1 MSEIVFSCSSC
12 GNSVI
17 SDDTLCGE
25 LAKCPECESEV
36 VVPIPGL
43 VADMKLGDFKL
54 QKRLGNGSMGEVWLA
69 HQESMDRRVALK
81 VLAPKLSSDVKFI
94 ERFSKEA
101 KNSAK
106 LAHPNIVTAFYSG
119 FEKGIYYLA
128 ISYVSGETIDCK
140 LERDGL
146 FDEKQALEIT
156 LAMAEALE
164 YAWDEERI
172 LHRDIKPANIII
184 NNKGIPML
192 LDMGISK
199 SMNEE
204 NDLTM
209 TGTVIGTP
217 YYMSPEQ
224 ALAEKDIDFRTDIY
238 SLGTTLYHMVTGTV
252 PYNATTAMA
261 IIMKH
266 MSEELPHPQ
275 DRNPDLSD
283 HCATLIESM
292 MAKDRKDRQQS
303 WVSLQKDIKLVLQ
316 GKAPTTPSPT
326 AGMSDE
332 ERAVAETVIKAQT
345 NVHQEAGK
353 KPVLNPL
360 KAETHRP
367 DSAETVDS
375 SKEPAHTPKK
385 KSKTLLIIIILVVLF
400 FLLGFILLLAGF
412 GVYLFAS
419 EGPVTPY
426 RIPEENVVTPDPDDP
441 GIIPKVYEDPLNKDP
456 DKDSDKDPII
466 EDPGIIPKVHETPLK
481 KDAKIDPSKETG
493 PSW

>member
-25 LAKCPECESEV
+25 LAKCPECENEI

-81 VLAPKLSSDVKFI
+81 VLAPRLSSDKKFI

-101 KNSAK
+101 INSAK

-119 FEKGIYYLA
+119 FEKGLYYLA

-184 NNKGIPML
+184 NSKGIPML

-204 NDLTM
+204 TDLTM

-224 ALAEKDIDFRTDIY
+224 ALAEKDIDFRTDVY

-266 MSEELPHPQ
+266 MSEELPHPK

-303 WVSLQKDIKLVLQ
+303 WVALQKDIKLVLQ
-316 GKAPTTPSPT
+316 GKPPLTPSPT
-326 AGMSDE
+326 AGMSDD
-332 ERAVAETVIKAQT
+332 ERSAAETVIKAQT
-345 NVHQEAGK
+345 KVENEAK
-353 KPVLNPL
+353 KEPTSNPL
-360 KAETHRP
+360 KAETHKP
-367 DSAETVDS
+367 SVSE
-375 SKEPAHTPKK
+375 KPETPKQK
-385 KSKTLLIIIILVVLF
+385 KSKALLIIILLVLF
-400 FLLGFILLLAGF
+400 FLAGIVLLIAGF
-412 GVYLFAS
+412 GAYLFTVKPS
-419 EGPVTPY
+419 PVEDPEPIEVNVV
-426 RIPEENVVTPDPDDP
+426 IPEVKSE
-441 GIIPKVYEDPLNKDP
+441 P
-456 DKDSDKDPII
+456 DKDPVKDPKP
-466 EDPGIIPKVHETPLK
+466 EDPGFIPKVHEDPFKKGTNDTPK
-481 KDAKIDPSKETG
+481 GSEPK
-493 PSW
+493 W